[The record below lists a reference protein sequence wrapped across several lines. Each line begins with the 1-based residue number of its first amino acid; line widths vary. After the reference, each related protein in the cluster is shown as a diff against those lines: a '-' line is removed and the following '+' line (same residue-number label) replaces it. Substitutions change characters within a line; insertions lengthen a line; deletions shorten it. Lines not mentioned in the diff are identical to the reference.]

1 MKLNRINKLK
11 YVVLILMFSFLFQ
24 SCYINSNLMLR
35 TDRNFVFDTIPTVA
49 PAEYR
54 IGVNDLINFRLFAN
68 DGFRIIDISSGM
80 ENNQINLM
88 RNVVNYR
95 IEADGK
101 VRLPV
106 INDIHLAGLTVK
118 EAEFLLE
125 EKYGEFYVNPYVQ
138 INVVNKRIIV
148 FPGNGSDARVIT
160 LENNN
165 TTLMEAL
172 ALAGGI
178 TQRGR
183 AAKIKLMRKTPTGKR
198 EVYLIDLSTID
209 GLKHA
214 DMIVQAN
221 DYIYVQPVPQVSRE
235 ILQEV
240 APIVS
245 LISSAIIIYTVLN
258 RM

>member
-1 MKLNRINKLK
+1 MKLKPILQLK
-11 YVVLILMFSFLFQ
+11 QIIYILLVSCVFQ

-49 PAEYR
+49 PAEYK
-54 IGVNDLINFRLFAN
+54 ISTNDLINFRLFAN

-80 ENNQINLM
+80 EANQVNLM

-106 INDIHLAGLTVK
+106 INDVHLAGLTVK

-125 EKYGEFYVNPYVQ
+125 EKYGEYYVNPYVQ

-178 TQRGR
+178 TERGR
-183 AAKIKLMRKTPTGKR
+183 AAKIKLMRKSANGKR
-198 EVYLIDLSTID
+198 QVYLIDLSTID
-209 GLKHA
+209 GLKYA

-221 DYIYVQPVPQVSRE
+221 DYIYVQPVPQISRE
-235 ILQEV
+235 ILQEL

-245 LISSAIIIYTVLN
+245 LISSAVIIYTVLN
-258 RM
+258 RF